1 MMCDSGSDEEISAE
15 DGGSTESG
23 RKVTLGGLSEFWLH
37 EHSFITYCLTLKPA
51 TQ

>member
-1 MMCDSGSDEEISAE
+1 MCDSGSDEDISAE

-37 EHSFITYCLTLKPA
+37 EHYLICHVNLLLIA
-51 TQ
+51 